1 MCDIDLPQP
10 AHAGQRRHH
19 KFEDSNNA
27 SPQPR
32 GNVLLVGIG
41 GSGRQSLSRIGS
53 YMCDLYTYQIAVTKQ
68 YGVPEF
74 REDLKTL
81 YSMAGVENK
90 PTSFLF
96 NDTQAVEEQFLE
108 IVNNMLSTGE
118 VANLYKSDEME
129 DVSRLIRPAPSP
141 PFGLSSTVNTAFYAR
156 ERISEIKKPPE
167 IPSPVLHRIYIPT
180 NCFSLLNPS
189 RYPHIIP

>member
-1 MCDIDLPQP
+1 M
-10 AHAGQRRHH
+10 
-19 KFEDSNNA
+19 
-27 SPQPR
+27 
-32 GNVLLVGIG
+32 LLVGIG

-68 YGVPEF
+68 YRLPEF
-74 REDLKTL
+74 REDLKIL
-81 YSMAGVENK
+81 YSIAGVENK

-129 DVSRLIRPAPSP
+129 DVSRLIRSARHRRFVS
-141 PFGLSSTVNTAFYAR
+141 PFGL
-156 ERISEIKKPPE
+156 
-167 IPSPVLHRIYIPT
+167 
-180 NCFSLLNPS
+180 
-189 RYPHIIP
+189 

>member
-1 MCDIDLPQP
+1 
-10 AHAGQRRHH
+10 
-19 KFEDSNNA
+19 
-27 SPQPR
+27 
-32 GNVLLVGIG
+32 
-41 GSGRQSLSRIGS
+41 
-53 YMCDLYTYQIAVTKQ
+53 MCDLYTYQIAVTKQ

-81 YSMAGVENK
+81 YSIAGVENK

-129 DVSRLIRPAPSP
+129 DVSRLIRSVPSSFRLHSDYNP
-141 PFGLSSTVNTAFYAR
+141 RGCRYCILRAR
-156 ERISEIKKPPE
+156 E
-167 IPSPVLHRIYIPT
+167 
-180 NCFSLLNPS
+180 NQLN
-189 RYPHIIP
+189 